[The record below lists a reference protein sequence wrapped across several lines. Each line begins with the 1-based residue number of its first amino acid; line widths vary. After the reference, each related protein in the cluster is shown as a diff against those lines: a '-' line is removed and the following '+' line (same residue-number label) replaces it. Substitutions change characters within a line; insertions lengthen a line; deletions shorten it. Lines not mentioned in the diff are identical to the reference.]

1 MDALRALCLCGKDD
15 ASDGNSSDGDGAVV
29 TTESAAPPHPVVEVD
44 CRDFDDGTRN
54 FRLERRSVVW
64 YCETLAREVADAA
77 VDCACDEAARHRLEA
92 RMDMRGEMAAAG
104 IEDLPTSFGA
114 SKRPRTARKKKKKQK
129 APQKPRKKHGWAV
142 GDACECFYEGDGL
155 WYVGLI
161 ASFAGDDGVEV
172 ALVGSEC
179 VVVVPHYWLQKT
191 TRYVEPEPEPEKPPK
206 QRLEDAPNP
215 YAGLVDDKYWAQRFH
230 YFSLYDCGVRL
241 DAESWYSVTP
251 EKVAAS
257 IARRV
262 GGGRVVIDAFCGCG
276 GNAIAL
282 ASEGAWVVAVDVDAR
297 KLDMAR
303 HNAAIYGVADRIDF
317 VAADA
322 IGLLPTL
329 KADAVFLS
337 PPWGGPD
344 YGDDFDVAAIRVG
357 GVDGVG
363 LLALALAAAPR
374 VAYYLPRTTSATA
387 IAAAAARAGAARG
400 GIRVEAHYLNHRL
413 KAKTAYV
420 GWPADHAWPKNG
432 KLN

>member
-1 MDALRALCLCGKDD
+1 
-15 ASDGNSSDGDGAVV
+15 
-29 TTESAAPPHPVVEVD
+29 
-44 CRDFDDGTRN
+44 
-54 FRLERRSVVW
+54 
-64 YCETLAREVADAA
+64 
-77 VDCACDEAARHRLEA
+77 
-92 RMDMRGEMAAAG
+92 
-104 IEDLPTSFGA
+104 
-114 SKRPRTARKKKKKQK
+114 
-129 APQKPRKKHGWAV
+129 
-142 GDACECFYEGDGL
+142 
-155 WYVGLI
+155 
-161 ASFAGDDGVEV
+161 
-172 ALVGSEC
+172 
-179 VVVVPHYWLQKT
+179 
-191 TRYVEPEPEPEKPPK
+191 
-206 QRLEDAPNP
+206 
-215 YAGLVDDKYWAQRFH
+215 
-230 YFSLYDCGVRL
+230 
-241 DAESWYSVTP
+241 
-251 EKVAAS
+251 
-257 IARRV
+257 
-262 GGGRVVIDAFCGCG
+262 
-276 GNAIAL
+276 
-282 ASEGAWVVAVDVDAR
+282 
-297 KLDMAR
+297 MAR

-374 VAYYLPRTTSATA
+374 VAYYLPRTTSAAA

>member
-1 MDALRALCLCGKDD
+1 
-15 ASDGNSSDGDGAVV
+15 
-29 TTESAAPPHPVVEVD
+29 
-44 CRDFDDGTRN
+44 
-54 FRLERRSVVW
+54 
-64 YCETLAREVADAA
+64 
-77 VDCACDEAARHRLEA
+77 
-92 RMDMRGEMAAAG
+92 MAAAG

-114 SKRPRTARKKKKKQK
+114 SKRPRTARKKKQK
-129 APQKPRKKHGWAV
+129 APRKKPGRSTA
-142 GDACECFYEGDGL
+142 GRRRRRECFYEGDGL
-155 WYVGLI
+155 WYVGLV

-191 TRYVEPEPEPEKPPK
+191 ALPRAGGPEEKPK

-241 DAESWYSVTP
+241 GESWYSVAP
-251 EKVAAS
+251 RRS
-257 IARRV
+257 RRRSRRV

-282 ASEGAWVVAVDVDAR
+282 ASEGAWVVAV
-297 KLDMAR
+297 
-303 HNAAIYGVADRIDF
+303 GV
-317 VAADA
+317 
-322 IGLLPTL
+322 GE

-344 YGDDFDVAAIRVG
+344 YGDDFGVAAIRVG
-357 GVDGVG
+357 GVGGVG

-374 VAYYLPRTTSATA
+374 VAYLPRTTSAAA

-400 GIRVEAHYLNHRL
+400 IRVEAHYLNHG

-432 KLN
+432 KT